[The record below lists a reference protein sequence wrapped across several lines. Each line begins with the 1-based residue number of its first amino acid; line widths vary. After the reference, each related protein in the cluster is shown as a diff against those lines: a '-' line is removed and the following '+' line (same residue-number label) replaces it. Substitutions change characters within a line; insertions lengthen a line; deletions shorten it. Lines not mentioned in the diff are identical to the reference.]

1 MSRKR
6 FFLPALVAL
15 TAFFTLAAMATALA
29 DNVIAD
35 GDGLAPLTSNGVA
48 FGNVCK
54 TANPHPQKTVLLA
67 INKVGGGNVYAN
79 SATVAVS
86 ATSVTGSGLSA
97 TSGGNITLASS
108 WTSLRN
114 GTLSS
119 TVSSTVTLDPSS
131 LPAGAYSGSVTYSA
145 IGPEDGGGTL
155 TRTAPVNVT
164 ATIQNCNTPPVF
176 SGLTNVTAEAAGSSG
191 AVVTF
196 TANATDAEDGTIAGT
211 CTPASGSTFPIGTTT
226 VSCQATD
233 SGGLTGHGSFNVII
247 QDTTAP
253 VLVVPGDIT
262 AEATSA
268 SGAVV
273 NYTASASDTVD
284 GAVTPSCVPASG
296 STFAL
301 DSTTTVNCSATDAH
315 GNTSTGSFKV
325 KVVDTTA
332 PALTL
337 PADIG
342 GIEAT
347 GPGGAAVTFAVS
359 ATDLVDGSVTPSCDH
374 SSGSTFAVGTTTVK
388 CSATDAHGNTGTNSF
403 QVKVVDTTPPIVTV
417 PADMTV
423 EATGPSGAVVN
434 YTASASDTVDGAVTP
449 SCAPA
454 SGSTFGFGTT
464 TVKCS
469 ATDAHG
475 NTGSKSF
482 KVTVQ
487 DTTGPTIDAHADVTV
502 TATSPSGAVV
512 NYTSPA
518 THDAVDGAGT
528 ATCTPLSGSTFA
540 IGNTTVTC
548 NATDAHG
555 NAATPTTFVVHVV
568 YNWTGFFQP
577 VDNNGVFNTVKAGSA
592 IPIKFNLGGNQGLSI
607 FKTGY
612 PLSAR
617 IPCNAT
623 APTDLIEET
632 VTAGSSSLTYDTTA
646 QQYVYVWK
654 TDKAWAGTC
663 RVFDLGL
670 NDGTSHT
677 AYFNFTK

>member
-374 SSGSTFAVGTTTVK
+374 SSGSTF
-388 CSATDAHGNTGTNSF
+388 
-403 QVKVVDTTPPIVTV
+403 
-417 PADMTV
+417 
-423 EATGPSGAVVN
+423 
-434 YTASASDTVDGAVTP
+434 
-449 SCAPA
+449 
-454 SGSTFGFGTT
+454 GFGTT